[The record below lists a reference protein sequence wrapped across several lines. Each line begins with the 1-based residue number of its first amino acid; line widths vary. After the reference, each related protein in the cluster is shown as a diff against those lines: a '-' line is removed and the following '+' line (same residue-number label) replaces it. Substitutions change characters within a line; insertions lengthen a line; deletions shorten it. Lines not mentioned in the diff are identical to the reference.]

1 MTKVQNPAVYA
12 YQLAVVVDDYGGTSG
27 IVSVEDLV
35 EQIVGDL
42 YDEYDSPDDIVE
54 IKDLGDGKWLVPG
67 ESSIDDV
74 NEAVGAELEEGEYP
88 TIAGWIVERLDSI
101 PAQGADVDV
110 PEHGLSM
117 KIVKMD
123 GRRIDSVLV
132 RKAAPAPAGS
142 DR

>member
-1 MTKVQNPAVYA
+1 MPYDSTKDLP
-12 YQLAVVVDDYGGTSG
+12 D
-27 IVSVEDLV
+27 SVRHVLPGHAQDIYKEAFNNA
-35 EQIVGDL
+35 

-54 IKDLGDGKWLVPG
+54 IKDLGDGRWLVPG

-74 NEAVGAELEEGEYP
+74 NEALGAELEEGEFS
-88 TIAGWIVERLDSI
+88 TLAGWIVERLDSV

-132 RKAAPAPAGS
+132 RRAAPAPVDTDS
-142 DR
+142 ER